1 MLRINLSMRRKSQSE
16 GEKILKLLE
25 QAPVT
30 PDEVAQRIGMAW
42 ATAQGHLLKLV
53 ATGKVVATRKGRVN
67 VYSLRFPTRI
77 SPKVPS
83 WAKARDLED
92 LSKELEAYFP
102 SGISA
107 AETIES
113 ERRRS

>member
-1 MLRINLSMRRKSQSE
+1 MEPKLQPVD
-16 GEKILKLLE
+16 EKILGLLE
-25 QAPVT
+25 QGPVT

-53 ATGKVVATRKGRVN
+53 AAGRVVATRKGRVN
-67 VYSLRFPTRI
+67 VYSPRFPTKI
-77 SPKVPS
+77 SPKLPS
-83 WAKARDLED
+83 WAKVRNLED
-92 LSKELEAYFP
+92 LSKELETYFP

-107 AETIES
+107 AEMINL

>member
-1 MLRINLSMRRKSQSE
+1 MEPKSQSLD
-16 GEKILKLLE
+16 EKILELLE
-25 QAPVT
+25 RAPVT

-83 WAKARDLED
+83 WAKARDFED
-92 LSKELEAYFP
+92 LSKELEIYFP

-107 AETIES
+107 AAMIDL